1 MGMLWKVITS
11 SEVKDVLL
19 HSCKA
24 PAMGVSSFGF
34 GGTNTHALLM
44 SSRQPTQAA
53 EPEWPSKVAFLFTGQ
68 GSQLPEMGV
77 KLYKCDVPWQG
88 ADEIGENF
96 KAALDRCA
104 QILEGHPLLEPTG
117 DGARGQLDTVTPQDL
132 RDILFANG
140 PEAAL
145 RYDQSTSLSQLAIFA
160 VEYALSETWKA
171 RGLKPFALLGHS
183 VGEYTAAVVAGT
195 MSLEDGLRLVARRGE
210 LIDQKCD
217 IGVGAMASIFASQ
230 ELVQKVVDEV
240 QKGLKDQSV
249 VIAAINGPAQTV
261 VSGHKAAVKLV
272 CDKVGAQSKVLSIPH
287 AMHSPLMAPILP
299 ELRKAAETCEL
310 KPPRSELHFI
320 SSLLGK
326 EVSKELCDPGYWLGH
341 DEAKPMLFLQGMAQ
355 LRQLGCDAF
364 VEIGPQPILVK
375 MGRRCVADEVSG
387 AVPKCWGL
395 PQAKELQ
402 WLASLQPGRDE
413 VESILIC
420 SRALGVAFSQ
430 PSELVSPVSLPWRKP
445 LLHPLLGREISENLF
460 EASEAVTDL
469 EGQQMQLFKQHQ
481 VFDRVVLPGA
491 SHLLLATAA
500 HLRLN
505 ENASALELTDTIF
518 ECRGAWLPFVIEA
531 PLKVQCYASAE
542 RTEVLS
548 RAVDDDS
555 SATVHARVGGVRPVV
570 PERADEE
577 RLQRWR
583 QLCAEGKTLE
593 DLQELYK
600 SFQDRGLSYGE
611 SFQTLTSE
619 TVFSDQG
626 ALAKLCNPCVSTW
639 EKSLQLLHPAVLDG
653 ALQLLVECASRGANG
668 TTFLPFAVRRAVI
681 AAQCPVGE
689 LWAGVMVQERSDT
702 SLVADV
708 EVFTA
713 AGLLAA
719 RLEGASCRKA
729 EASQER
735 DASDDCLY
743 DVEWKDVNIVGDS
756 EDAAKNVM
764 DGAFMVICK
773 EGERGAQLAKHLGWP
788 SESRVVSLAEGISNL
803 SSIKDGSIAFDA
815 AGDQL
820 TALGDA
826 LELLQAAIKATEA
839 PRILLC
845 TGGAQGAEMTKTKHD
860 PEHAGLWG
868 LARSARMEQPDLQ
881 VTCVD
886 LNGHDWM
893 ASTGTPVAPWESV
906 ENDLAQRGDSVLA
919 ARLAR
924 SASAPTRPQRLHMPR
939 RGSLTNLRALPQSKR
954 PTLKPGE
961 VEVRVE
967 AIGLNFRDVLNVMGM
982 YPGDPGDPG
991 LDCSGT
997 VVNVEAGKNKGGLRC
1012 GDDAFGIVW
1021 GCLKTYATTPWQ
1033 LLVPRP
1039 GSTSASAAAAL
1050 PTVYTTV
1057 DVAFA
1062 ELAKL
1067 KKGEKVL
1074 IHAAT
1079 GGVGLVAV
1087 QYAQRLGAEVYTT
1100 AGREEKRQ
1108 YLRDLGV
1115 KYITSSRNGEEFEK
1129 EMKEFLKGSD
1139 GIHVVL
1145 NSLSHDNFIGRS
1157 LGLLAKGGRFVEIGK
1172 RDVWSVEEVAK
1183 FRSDVKYYPLAID
1196 GVCENEPD
1204 RYQGLLK
1211 RLEKDLQGSWKPL
1224 EATEFEGLAKGV
1236 EALQFL
1242 QRAQQIGK
1250 VVLTVPR
1257 RMALLADASYLL
1269 SGGMG
1274 ALGLVTAQALAEEGA
1289 KSLLLM
1295 SRSGR
1300 PGAEVQ
1306 SQWTWLQNS
1315 PLQVMA
1321 WACDVSSAS
1330 SSDLKKRLGAKAPTE
1345 GPRKNCPVRG
1355 ILHLAG
1361 VLDDAMLPQLTRSL
1375 AWKRTVVSL
1384 AWTPVQ
1390 LLCSTTL
1397 LLGPH
1402 LERAY
1407 GAKVMGAKNL
1417 YAAANLESLDF
1428 FALYSSTAALFG
1440 AAGQGNYAAANTCL
1454 DALAHHWH
1462 LHGLN
1467 AMSVQWG
1474 PWLEVG
1480 MAAPWREI
1488 LGGGMA
1494 QNNSFSRLK
1503 INGIS
1508 NELGMSVL
1516 STALRGESLNS
1527 RLGCAPVQWVGF
1539 LKQFPRGAPK
1549 YFKDFQGAGAARAQ
1563 AQSSEV
1569 VTLSPE
1575 AVSGW
1580 VSSVAA
1586 DVIGSAVEVDEP
1598 LMAAGMDRGTDSLS
1612 SVEFRNRLTAEAG
1625 AGIKFPNTLMFD
1637 HPTLRAITDL
1647 VQSQIQ
1653 SATQPLAA
1661 PAGRSSA
1668 IAAGPGS
1675 SVVSCKGIAC
1685 HFPGG
1690 EGLEIWSKWL
1700 QRHDAITEIP
1710 YTRFDLQEFFDPDM
1724 EALGNVMYAR
1734 HGGFI
1739 EGAEMFDSGFFGMSA
1754 AEAKTIDPQ
1763 QRLALEM
1770 SYAAC
1775 HHAGRAKQALLGSD
1789 TGVFVGQCNN
1799 DWAKFSRERA
1809 ANPYT
1814 GPGTHASISSNRISY
1829 SLGLRGAS
1837 ASVDTACSSS
1847 LVALHIACKELG
1859 LGMMAALCTGV
1870 QLNLIAEPF
1879 VAFSKARMLSPDGRC
1894 KTFDASANGYVRG
1907 EGSGSALLELGTQG
1921 ALPLV
1926 AATASN
1932 QDGRSSTLT
1941 APNGPAQQEVIRKA
1955 LALAQLTGPQLRL
1968 VECHGT
1974 GTALGDPIET
1984 GALKATLAQGR
1995 SMPVMLAT
2003 VKTNI
2008 GHLEGAAGVAGLV
2021 KSLLALKHRQVPPN
2035 VHFSKLNPTIDLE
2048 DFAAEIPITTTALS
2062 GSMLSSGLSSFG
2074 FGGTN
2079 AHVTCKSS
2087 EEVVE
2092 TKVGSKKRAA
2102 FLFTGQGSQR
2112 IGMGKELY
2120 ATEESFRSALDAC
2133 AEMLDPLLEKPLLD
2147 VLFKEEHQEL
2157 LDLTKYSQPAI
2168 FSIEYALSEMWKDKG
2183 IEPVAVLG
2191 HSVGE
2196 YAAAVCC
2203 GVLALEDA
2211 VRLVSARG
2219 QLIADSCAPQVGGM
2233 TACFAPEEDGSV
2245 SWGPCSCGLKPE
2257 STAHCL
2263 ICVTPEVQHP
2273 HIVAQDVLKAIA
2285 SVKEGQAEVS
2295 VGAVN
2300 GPKMTVV
2307 SGRQDLVDAVVKA
2320 TGAGNKALNVS
2331 HAFHSSLMNPMLEAF
2346 RKEAST
2352 VALSPPKDGVRFIST
2367 VTGKEET
2374 EALTEAEYWVRHVAQ
2389 TVRFFDAMKGLENLE
2404 LDAFLEVGPEPTL
2417 VKMGKRCVSGKAAQK
2432 EWPWLHSM
2440 EPGQDETAS
2449 VSTAL
2454 VMLQGGLAPLA
2465 FKRQAFPWRDAGPRL
2480 LRKKSEAKGEVYFDV
2495 PVRADVFAVAAEH
2508 VVYNEIV
2515 VPGVVFVE
2523 MAMEAARQHLG
2534 PEAQLRDV
2542 QMVWPFVVPKDGDS
2556 DAKQMMMRLAIIGNK
2571 RFELRS
2577 QGAGDDAWT
2586 THCEGKVESSGGGA
2600 RAAEEVNPQLSLSA
2614 CASRCPEQV
2623 DPKKLYPL
2631 VDSTGLW
2638 LGPKFQVCYDMRR
2651 NPDEISCR
2659 MKLNSDVPNQGYI
2672 IHPSLFDGT
2681 IHAVCA
2687 TMFDQDPP
2695 FLKIFAGV
2703 GKVTVVTKEAP
2714 KDEAVILHLS
2724 INEKTDQ
2731 HLGLGPNIAFR
2742 GGMKVGF
2749 FRQQI
2754 FTCQVF
2760 TEQGALLWRLEDVIF
2775 RKVLPEQIQ
2784 KALAA
2789 TKAKDAVSYFETTW
2803 KDFPETVEVEEQALL
2818 PTTAEGRWLFQ
2829 ADAPLVKALKE
2840 DLGDHHAYLEPG
2852 KEEDLTGFERVIYVP
2867 TAKEKPMEVL
2877 CHGLNLI
2884 QKAQRADSPPEVWFV
2899 LRGTQASEA
2908 SALKG
2913 QDVPLHAGLWGLA
2926 RCLRLEVPNAVC
2938 GCVDLGSDM
2947 PKDAPAAEV
2956 LKRLHSLKTRRSGK
2970 DAVEVEPELLLSKN
2984 LLVSRLEETTSKF
2997 QEVDLESYSLEDGS
3011 YGVTGGT
3018 AGLGLLFA
3026 AFFAE
3031 RGATHLGLISRSGKV
3046 AQDPASLAT
3055 YERLT
3060 QTKAAVSLKACDS
3073 AVPEA
3078 VTNCLKD
3085 LLLDCKDEGRTSQK
3099 PLKGLLHAAGAREVL
3114 DDHLIM
3120 DLQPSHFVPVLKPKI
3135 DGTLNLHNALKE
3147 LGLEGDNKVNMF
3159 ALFSSVAAMLG
3170 SPGQANYCS
3179 ANTFLD
3185 AFALHRR
3192 GQGLP
3197 AVSVQWGPW
3206 AEVGMAARAGTTESG
3221 GYLRLDPTASLQ
3233 AMAAILSLPNT
3244 ALVGVARLNWSA
3256 FLAAQPKVPCFLEN
3270 FQHHKKSSGVKM
3282 SGGVPK
3288 DLVNSTIINVLCD
3301 VLGDPDLSDFS
3312 VPLMDMGLDS
3322 LSAVEFRNRVQA
3334 SFDGLHLASTVM
3346 FDYPTV
3352 ADLTDFIVAQFSE
3365 GEDDAEGVLGGV
3377 RDLNAN
3383 EPMATIGMAA
3393 RFPGCHGNGSNENLG
3408 TTLGTVGRRKYW
3420 AMICAGLDMITPVPI
3435 ERWDNELYYDPD
3447 TSAPGKMYARFG
3459 GFIFGLEGFDNKMF
3473 GIAEAE
3479 AQAMDPH
3486 QRILLEVAY
3495 ESFWN
3500 GGLDKEQLSNSNTG
3514 CYVGCATLG
3523 GISVQDQDIGPFTNI
3538 GSFPS
3543 GNSGRVSHALG
3554 LRGPCFTIDTACS
3567 STLVALDCAA
3577 QAKRLG
3583 KCDRSV
3589 VAGSNLQLC
3598 PNTWVG
3604 FCKMGLALS
3613 PDGRCKTFDES
3624 ANGFTRADGA
3634 GSIVL
3639 ELAGEAQKNGKQELA
3654 MALGVCVNQDGRSA
3668 TITAPSGPAQQ
3679 RCINASLQEASAKG
3693 LEISMVE
3700 VHGTGTALGDPIEVG
3715 GMKSTLGKGRL
3726 DENPLVLAA
3735 TKSIIGHTE
3744 GSAGVAGLIK
3754 MIAEFNH
3761 RVVPKNLHLK
3771 KMNPNIDLTDFPV
3784 IMPGSIIDWTTT
3796 RAMAGTSSFGFSGT
3810 NSHGTLEA
3818 PKNGEGRDVPLERV
3832 EKLKWNRT
3840 THRMYHEWSQ
3850 GYWFSTELWQAKDL
3864 LEWRPSP
3871 LGEQNLPEALP
3882 CLVIGG
3888 DALGPAL
3895 QKLLGEESQCVA
3907 AGEGA
3912 AALSAGSFKSV
3923 VFLES
3928 THAADATLEGPTL
3941 AHLLELCQ
3949 AMADMNR
3956 LRLVVVTA
3964 GAQEAE
3970 GAPSSAMAVGLLGA
3984 AVCGFMRS
3992 MPLEAAQL
4000 KTQVLDL
4007 PSSFASSLDS
4017 WAQKLSE
4024 ELACQD
4030 LESEV
4035 AFRGEQRQVPRL
4047 ARFVLKPG
4055 VTLLDDFESTQ
4066 LVTGGLGGLGLVTA
4080 SALCD
4085 LGARSVLLCSRRGQV
4100 AAGDEVAQQQL
4111 EELKAR
4117 PGVKVTAWACDV
4129 SEAAS
4134 VTSLVKR
4141 VKDELPENPL
4151 GGIAH
4156 AAGIIDFVELKSQT
4170 AERMGKVFKPKVG
4183 GAWHLHEATQEASL
4197 KSFLGFSSVSALIG
4211 LSRGTSYS
4219 ASNAYLDGLSLWR
4232 TASNQPFCSVQWGPV
4247 AEVGMASKDHAGQAD
4262 SALKLLP
4269 PGHVKAAVK
4278 LALTGFDH
4286 KPWPV
4291 AALCFAKVEWGR
4303 FLRELGAEIPVLQ
4316 DFAGEE
4322 EEGVSGGAKGPTVP
4336 AALRGLDAPELET
4349 KIGQMVQGIAMGIL
4363 GVDDLSGDA
4372 PLMEA
4377 GLDSLSSVDF
4387 RNSVAKELPRVKL
4400 PSTLM
4405 FDHPTTKAIATF
4417 AAEQLG
4423 TVVSAMS
4430 DAPVAVKPRVRAMA
4444 AAPAA
4449 AADSRAAVAVTGA
4462 ACRFPLEGT
4471 TPAEMWEQLVGKT
4484 DGIVE
4489 IPLERWDVDAYYDED
4504 AEAPGMMTV
4513 RHGGFIKD
4521 ADRFDASFFGLSPAE
4536 SKVMDPQQRL
4546 LLEVIY
4552 QSFHASG
4559 KPWGALSNLDASV
4572 CVGQCNND
4580 WGHMGFSGSAESSER
4595 IGAYTGLAVSTSISS
4610 NRVSYLLG
4618 LKGPSA
4624 TVDTACSSSLVAV
4637 DIVVSNLRRGRSSA
4651 GASSGVNLC
4660 LIPGPFVAC
4669 SKAHMLSEDGRCK
4682 TFDASANG
4690 YVRGE
4695 GCGSAILTLLEPGRR
4710 VGGGR
4715 HEITTIGEFHEG

>member
-1 MGMLWKVITS
+1 
-11 SEVKDVLL
+11 
-19 HSCKA
+19 
-24 PAMGVSSFGF
+24 
-34 GGTNTHALLM
+34 M
-44 SSRQPTQAA
+44 SSRTKARGLFASYGPIPDRFTCGPWNTRIDPEHDPLKAFEKPKPEA
-53 EPEWPSKVAFLFTGQ
+53 PVEPEYPKKVAFLFTGQ
-68 GSQLPEMGV
+68 GSQLPEMGL
-77 KLYKCDVPWQG
+77 KLYKCD
-88 ADEIGENF
+88 ETF

-104 QILEGHPLLEPTG
+104 QLLEGHPLLEPTG
-117 DGARGQLDTVTPQDL
+117 DL
-132 RDILFANG
+132 RDILFAG
-140 PEAAL
+140 GAEAAL

-160 VEYALSETWKA
+160 IEFALSETWKA
-171 RGLKPFALLGHS
+171 RGLEPYAVLGHS
-183 VGEYTAAVVAGT
+183 VGEYTAAVVAGS

-217 IGVGAMASIFASQ
+217 IGVGSMASIFASREQ
-230 ELVQKVVDEV
+230 VQKALQEV
-240 QKGLKDQSV
+240 QKDLKDQCV

-261 VSGHKAAVKLV
+261 VSGHKGAVKLV

-287 AMHSPLMAPILP
+287 AMHSPLMAPVLP
-299 ELRKAAETCEL
+299 ELLEAAKGCKL
-310 KPPRSELHFI
+310 QPPRKDVHFI

-326 EVSKELCDPGYWLGH
+326 EVSKELCDPAYWLGH
-341 DEAKPMLFLQGMAQ
+341 DEAKPMLFVQGMSK

-364 VEIGPQPILVK
+364 LEIGPQPVLVK
-375 MGRRCVADEVSG
+375 MGRRCVAEEEKDQEHLE
-387 AVPKCWGL
+387 K
-395 PQAKELQ
+395 LQ

-420 SRALGVAFSQ
+420 TRALGVAFSQ
-430 PSELVSPVSLPWRKP
+430 PSELTNPQSLPWRP
-445 LLHPLLGREISENLF
+445 PILHPLLGRPVDEFLF
-460 EASEAVTDL
+460 EASEGCTDL
-469 EGQQMQLFKQHQ
+469 EGQQMQLFNQHQ

-491 SHLLLATAA
+491 SHLLLAAAA
-500 HLRLN
+500 HLEQLGGR
-505 ENASALELTDTIF
+505 AATALELTDAIF
-518 ECRGAWLPFVIEA
+518 ELPFVVEA
-531 PLKVQCYASAE
+531 PLKVQCYASPE

-548 RAVDDDS
+548 RPADDDT
-555 SATVHARVGGVRPVV
+555 AAPTVHARVGGVRPVAL
-570 PERADEE
+570 ERDAEKLQKWRELSAD
-577 RLQRWR
+577 
-583 QLCAEGKTLE
+583 GKAIENLE
-593 DLQELYK
+593 DLYKAFQEK
-600 SFQDRGLSYGE
+600 GLNYGE

-619 TVFSDQG
+619 TIFG
-626 ALAKLCNPCVSTW
+626 EKAALARLRNPSKTSW
-639 EKSLQLLHPAVLDG
+639 EKSLQLLHPALLDG
-653 ALQLLVECASRGANG
+653 ALQLLVESASRGAPG
-668 TTFLPFAVRRAVI
+668 TTFLPFAVRRTI
-681 AAQCPVGE
+681 LAAQCPTGE
-689 LWAGVMVQERSDT
+689 LWAGIQVQERSET

-713 AGLLAA
+713 EGVLAA

-729 EASQER
+729 EAMQER

-743 DVEWKDVNIVGDS
+743 DIEWKDVNIVGDS
-756 EDAAKNVM
+756 EDAAKNASDGPKVVVSNDSTRGTRLASVLGWPDARVVKLDEVTEQLGSM
-764 DGAFMVICK
+764 KMGSIAYEAVGEQLDALDGALQLLQAHVRS
-773 EGERGAQLAKHLGWP
+773 GSGAQL
-788 SESRVVSLAEGISNL
+788 
-803 SSIKDGSIAFDA
+803 
-815 AGDQL
+815 
-820 TALGDA
+820 
-826 LELLQAAIKATEA
+826 
-839 PRILLC
+839 LLC
-845 TGGAQGAEMTKTKHD
+845 SGGAQGVQMTKTSHD

-868 LARSARMEQPDLQ
+868 LARSARMEQPDLK
-881 VTCVD
+881 VTCLD
-886 LNGHDWM
+886 LNGRTWTD
-893 ASTGTPVAPWESV
+893 ASAAAAVDAWPNV
-906 ENDLAQRGDSVLA
+906 ERDLAERGDALLA

-924 SASAPTRPQRLHMPR
+924 SSSTASRPLRLHMPR
-939 RGSLTNLRALPQSKR
+939 RGSLTNLRALPQTKR
-954 PTLKPGE
+954 PSLKAGE

-997 VVNVEAGKNKGGLRC
+997 VVNVEGGKNPGGLRC

-1039 GSTSASAAAAL
+1039 AACSAAAAAAL

-1108 YLRDLGV
+1108 HLRDLGV
-1115 KYITSSRNGEEFEK
+1115 KFITSSRNGDEFEK
-1129 EMKEFLKGSD
+1129 EMKEFLKGTD

-1145 NSLSHDNFIGRS
+1145 NSLSHDNYIGRS

-1172 RDVWSVEEVAK
+1172 RDVWTVEEVAK
-1183 FRSDVKYYPLAID
+1183 FRKDVKYYPLAID

-1224 EATEFEGLAKGV
+1224 EATEFEGLSKGV

-1242 QRAQQIGK
+1242 QRAQHIGK

-1257 RMALLADASYLL
+1257 RMGVSADASYVL

-1306 SQWTWLQNS
+1306 NQWRWLQES
-1315 PLQVMA
+1315 ALQVTA
-1321 WACDVSSAS
+1321 WACDVSSATKAE
-1330 SSDLKKRLGAKAPTE
+1330 LQKRLLAPSATD
-1345 GPRKNCPVRG
+1345 GPRKKCPVRG

-1361 VLDDAMLPQLTRSL
+1361 VLDDAMLPQLTR
-1375 AWKRTVVSL
+1375 
-1384 AWTPVQ
+1384 Q
-1390 LLCSTTL
+1390 
-1397 LLGPH
+1397 H

-1407 GAKVMGAKNL
+1407 AAKVVGAKNL
-1417 YAAANLESLDF
+1417 HAAANLDSLDF
-1428 FALYSSTAALFG
+1428 FLLYSSTAALLG

-1454 DALAHHWH
+1454 DALAHHWN

-1480 MAAPWREI
+1480 MAA
-1488 LGGGMA
+1488 
-1494 QNNSFSRLK
+1494 QNNSFARLK

-1508 NELGMSVL
+1508 NELGMSVMA
-1516 STALRGESLNS
+1516 TALRGGLVNS
-1527 RLGCAPVQWVGF
+1527 RLGCAPVQWAGF
-1539 LKQFPRGAPK
+1539 LKQFPQGAPK
-1549 YFKDFQGAGAARAQ
+1549 YFKDFQGAGATRA
-1563 AQSSEV
+1563 AAERSEAV
-1569 VTLSPE
+1569 ALSPE

-1580 VSSVAA
+1580 ISSVAS
-1586 DVIGSAVEVDEP
+1586 DVVGSAVDVDEP
-1598 LMAAGMDRGTDSLS
+1598 LMAAGMDSLS
-1612 SVEFRNRLTAEAG
+1612 SVEFRNRLSAEAG

-1647 VQSQIQ
+1647 VQSQLQ
-1653 SATQPLAA
+1653 TTAPQPLTRVARAA
-1661 PAGRSSA
+1661 ASS
-1668 IAAGPGS
+1668 GS
-1675 SVVSCKGIAC
+1675 AVVAC
-1685 HFPGG
+1685 RGMTCRFPGG
-1690 EGLEIWSKWL
+1690 EGLEIWSNWL
-1700 QRHDAITEIP
+1700 QRQDAITEIP
-1710 YTRFDLQEFFDPDM
+1710 YLRFDLQEFFDPDM
-1724 EALGNVMYAR
+1724 EALGNVMYAK
-1734 HGGFI
+1734 HGGFV

-1763 QRLALEM
+1763 QRLALEV

-1775 HHAGRAKQALLGSD
+1775 HHAGRAKQVLLGSD

-1799 DWAKFSRERA
+1799 DWAKFSRERS

-1859 LGMMAALCTGV
+1859 LGMEAALLTGV

-1879 VAFSKARMLSPDGRC
+1879 VAFSKARMLAPDGRC

-1907 EGSGSALLELGTQG
+1907 EGSGSALLELGTDG
-1921 ALPLV
+1921 PLPLV

-1955 LALAQLTGPQLRL
+1955 LSLAQVGGQQLQL

-1984 GALKATLAQGR
+1984 GALKATLAEGR
-1995 SMPVMLAT
+1995 LTPVMLAT

-2021 KSLLALKHRQVPPN
+2021 KSLLALQHRQVPPN

-2048 DFAAEIPITTTALS
+2048 DFAAEIPLTTTPLS

-2079 AHVTCKSS
+2079 AHVTCKTGDVATASI
-2087 EEVVE
+2087 
-2092 TKVGSKKRAA
+2092 KKAAKKRAA

-2112 IGMGKELY
+2112 VGMGKQLY
-2120 ATEESFRSALDAC
+2120 GSEESFRSALDCC
-2133 AEMLDPLLEKPLLD
+2133 AELLDPLLEKPLLD

-2157 LDLTKYSQPAI
+2157 LDLTQYSQPAI
-2168 FSIEYALSEMWKDKG
+2168 FSIEYALSEMWKEKG

-2196 YAAAVCC
+2196 FAAAVCC
-2203 GVLALEDA
+2203 GVLSLEEAVALVA
-2211 VRLVSARG
+2211 ARG
-2219 QLIADSCAPQVGGM
+2219 RLIAEKCPAKAGGM
-2233 TACFAPEEDGSV
+2233 TACFAPEE
-2245 SWGPCSCGLKPE
+2245 E
-2257 STAHCL
+2257 
-2263 ICVTPEVQHP
+2263 
-2273 HIVAQDVLKAIA
+2273 VLKAME
-2285 SVKEGQAEVS
+2285 SVDTEGQVS
-2295 VGAVN
+2295 VAAVN

-2307 SGRQDLVDAVVKA
+2307 SGRLDLVEAVVKA

-2331 HAFHSSLMNPMLEAF
+2331 HGFHSPMMQPMLDAF
-2346 RKEAST
+2346 RQEASSVT
-2352 VALSPPKDGVRFIST
+2352 FSKPAGGVRFIST

-2374 EALTEAEYWVRHVAQ
+2374 DALTQPDYWVRHVSQA
-2389 TVRFFDAMKGLENLE
+2389 VRFYEAVKGLESMDVE
-2404 LDAFLEVGPEPTL
+2404 AYLEVGPEPTL
-2417 VKMGKRCVSGKAAQK
+2417 VKMGKRCVTGPAAQK
-2432 EWPWLHSM
+2432 DWPWLHSI
-2440 EPGQDETAS
+2440 EPGEDEALS
-2449 VSTAL
+2449 VNKAL
-2454 VMLQGGLAPLA
+2454 VTLQGGLPPLT
-2465 FKRQAFPWRDAGPRL
+2465 FKRMAYPWRDAGPRL
-2480 LRKKSEAKGEVYFDV
+2480 LRKRSEGKGEVYFDV
-2495 PVRADVFAVAAEH
+2495 PVRADVFGVAAEH

-2523 MAMEAARQHLG
+2523 MAMEASRAHLG

-2556 DAKQMMMRLAIIGNK
+2556 DAKQMTMRLAIIGNK

-2577 QGAGDDAWT
+2577 QSAGDDAWT
-2586 THCEGKVESSGGGA
+2586 THCEGKVEATGGGQ
-2600 RAAEEVNPQLSLSA
+2600 RAAEQVDAELSLSA
-2614 CASRCPEQV
+2614 CSKRCPEEV

-2638 LGPKFQVCYDMRR
+2638 LGPKFQVCHDMRR

-2724 INEKTDQ
+2724 ITEKTDQ
-2731 HLGLGPNIAFR
+2731 
-2742 GGMKVGF
+2742 
-2749 FRQQI
+2749 QQI

-2789 TKAKDAVSYFETTW
+2789 TKAKDAVSYFETSW
-2803 KDFPETVEVEEQALL
+2803 KAFGELGDAGEEHGLL
-2818 PTTAEGRWLFQ
+2818 PLTAEGKWLFQ
-2829 ADAPLVKALKE
+2829 GFRLEQSKRKVGAPHWFAKSTEV
-2840 DLGDHHAYLEPG
+2840 GDHHGFVSPG
-2852 KEEDLTGFERVIYVP
+2852 KEEDLSGFDRVIYMP
-2867 TAKEKPMEVL
+2867 SKETPMEAL
-2877 CHGLNLI
+2877 CQGLKLI
-2884 QKAQRADSPPEVWFV
+2884 QKAQRADPAPEVWFV
-2899 LRGTQASEA
+2899 LRGTQAVRAEE
-2908 SALKG
+2908 LKG
-2913 QDVPLHAGLWGLA
+2913 QAVPLFAGLWGLA

-2938 GCVDLGSDM
+2938 GCVDLGPL
-2947 PKDAPAAEV
+2947 PKDVKATEL
-2956 LKRLHSLKTRRSGK
+2956 LKRLQSLETRRQGK
-2970 DAVEVEPELLLSKN
+2970 DGLEVEPEVLIGDG
-2984 LLVSRLEETTSKF
+2984 LLVSRLEETTPKF
-2997 QEVDLESYSLEDGS
+2997 QEIDLENYRLEDGS
-3011 YGVTGGT
+3011 YGLTGGT
-3018 AGLGLLFA
+3018 GGLGLLFG

-3031 RGATHLGLISRSGKV
+3031 KGATHLGLISRSGKV
-3046 AQDPASLAT
+3046 AQDPASQST
-3055 YERLT
+3055 YQRLLD
-3060 QTKAAVSLKACDS
+3060 TKAQISLKACDS
-3073 AVPEA
+3073 AQAEA
-3078 VTNCLKD
+3078 VTACLKE
-3085 LLLDCKDEGRTSQK
+3085 LNAEK
-3099 PLKGLLHAAGAREVL
+3099 PLKGLLHAAGVL

-3120 DLQPSHFVPVLKPKI
+3120 DLEAQHFTPVLNPKI
-3135 DGTLNLHNALKE
+3135 DGTLWGDPEVKSTAAFLPSGVVYKIVKNLHNALKK
-3147 LGLEGDNKVNMF
+3147 LGLEGDGKVNMF

-3221 GYLRLDPTASLQ
+3221 GYLRLDPAASLQ
-3233 AMAAILSLPNT
+3233 AMAAILSLPVS
-3244 ALVGVARLNWSA
+3244 LVGVARLNWSA
-3256 FLAAQPKVPCFLEN
+3256 FLAAQPKVPPFLEN

-3301 VLGDPDLSDFS
+3301 VLGDADLSDFS

-3352 ADLTDFIVAQFSE
+3352 ADLTDYIVAQFSE
-3365 GEDDAEGVLGGV
+3365 GDEEADAALGGGV
-3377 RDLNAN
+3377 KDLDAN
-3383 EPMATIGMAA
+3383 EPLAVIGMAA
-3393 RFPGCHGNGSNENLG
+3393 RFPGCHGNGSNE
-3408 TTLGTVGRRKYW
+3408 YW
-3420 AMICAGLDMITPVPI
+3420 AMICAGMDMITPVPI

-3459 GFIFGLEGFDNKMF
+3459 GFIYGLEGFDNKMF

-3486 QRILLEVAY
+3486 QRILLEAAY

-3523 GISVQDQDIGPFTNI
+3523 GISVQDIDIGPFTNI

-3577 QAKRLG
+3577 QGKRLG
-3583 KCDRSV
+3583 KCDRSA

-3634 GSIVL
+3634 GSIIL
-3639 ELAGEAQKNGKQELA
+3639 ELQTAAEKNGKQELA
-3654 MALGVCVNQDGRSA
+3654 MGLGVCVNQDGRSA

-3679 RCINASLQEASAKG
+3679 RCINAALQEASAKG
-3693 LEISMVE
+3693 LEVSMVE

-3715 GMKSTLGKGRL
+3715 GMKSTLGKQRL
-3726 DENPLVLAA
+3726 DDNPLILAA

-3754 MIAEFNH
+3754 MIAEFNY
-3761 RVVPKNLHLK
+3761 RIVPKNLHLK

-3784 IMPGSIIDWTTT
+3784 IMPSSIIDWKVT

-3810 NSHGTLEA
+3810 NSHGILEA
-3818 PKNGEGRDVPLERV
+3818 PKKGEGRDVPMERA
-3832 EKLKWNRT
+3832 EKLNWNRT
-3840 THRMYHEWSQ
+3840 MHRMYHEWSS
-3850 GYWFSTELWQAKDL
+3850 GYWFSTEWRSMALVEQGDL
-3864 LEWRPSP
+3864 SETS
-3871 LGEQNLPEALP
+3871 P
-3882 CLVIGG
+3882 CLVVGG
-3888 DALGPAL
+3888 NTLGSEL
-3895 QKLLGEESQCVA
+3895 QTLLSAERVDA
-3907 AGEGA
+3907 AGA
-3912 AALSAGSFKSV
+3912 AEALKKSSFKSV
-3923 VFLES
+3923 VFF
-3928 THAADATLEGPTL
+3928 ATSSDPLLTGPTL
-3941 AHLLELCQ
+3941 GHLLEICQ
-3949 AMADMNR
+3949 TLAELGRAR
-3956 LRLVVVTA
+3956 LMVVTA
-3964 GAQEAE
+3964 GAQEASDAGE
-3970 GAPSSAMAVGLLGA
+3970 EQMGKGLLGA
-3984 AVCGFMRS
+3984 AACGFMRS
-3992 MPLEAAQL
+3992 MPLDAPQL
-4000 KTQVLDL
+4000 KTQVVDL
-4007 PSSFASSLDS
+4007 PAAFESES
-4017 WAQKLSE
+4017 WAEKLQL
-4024 ELACQD
+4024 ELSQEAFD
-4030 LESEV
+4030 AEV
-4035 AFRGEQRQVPRL
+4035 AYRGGQRQVPRL
-4047 ARFVLKPG
+4047 ARFTLKPG
-4055 VTLLDDFESTQ
+4055 VTLLDDFEATQ

-4080 SALCD
+4080 TGLAD
-4085 LGARSVLLCSRRGQV
+4085 LGARSLVLCSRRGQV

-4111 EELKAR
+4111 EELQAR
-4117 PGVKVTAWACDV
+4117 PNVKVTALSCDV
-4129 SEAAS
+4129 GDAGS
-4134 VTSLVKR
+4134 VQSLLQR
-4141 VKDELPENPL
+4141 IGQELPENPL
-4151 GGIAH
+4151 GGIAPL
-4156 AAGIIDFVELKSQT
+4156 G
-4170 AERMGKVFKPKVG
+4170 ER
-4183 GAWHLHEATQEASL
+4183 
-4197 KSFLGFSSVSALIG
+4197 I
-4211 LSRGTSYS
+4211 R
-4219 ASNAYLDGLSLWR
+4219 N
-4232 TASNQPFCSVQWGPV
+4232 
-4247 AEVGMASKDHAGQAD
+4247 
-4262 SALKLLP
+4262 
-4269 PGHVKAAVK
+4269 
-4278 LALTGFDH
+4278 
-4286 KPWPV
+4286 
-4291 AALCFAKVEWGR
+4291 
-4303 FLRELGAEIPVLQ
+4303 
-4316 DFAGEE
+4316 
-4322 EEGVSGGAKGPTVP
+4322 
-4336 AALRGLDAPELET
+4336 LE
-4349 KIGQMVQGIAMGIL
+4349 
-4363 GVDDLSGDA
+4363 
-4372 PLMEA
+4372 
-4377 GLDSLSSVDF
+4377 
-4387 RNSVAKELPRVKL
+4387 
-4400 PSTLM
+4400 
-4405 FDHPTTKAIATF
+4405 
-4417 AAEQLG
+4417 
-4423 TVVSAMS
+4423 
-4430 DAPVAVKPRVRAMA
+4430 
-4444 AAPAA
+4444 
-4449 AADSRAAVAVTGA
+4449 
-4462 ACRFPLEGT
+4462 
-4471 TPAEMWEQLVGKT
+4471 
-4484 DGIVE
+4484 
-4489 IPLERWDVDAYYDED
+4489 
-4504 AEAPGMMTV
+4504 
-4513 RHGGFIKD
+4513 
-4521 ADRFDASFFGLSPAE
+4521 E
-4536 SKVMDPQQRL
+4536 SKKREMNKRK
-4546 LLEVIY
+4546 
-4552 QSFHASG
+4552 G
-4559 KPWGALSNLDASV
+4559 SV
-4572 CVGQCNND
+4572 NN
-4580 WGHMGFSGSAESSER
+4580 
-4595 IGAYTGLAVSTSISS
+4595 V
-4610 NRVSYLLG
+4610 
-4618 LKGPSA
+4618 
-4624 TVDTACSSSLVAV
+4624 
-4637 DIVVSNLRRGRSSA
+4637 
-4651 GASSGVNLC
+4651 
-4660 LIPGPFVAC
+4660 
-4669 SKAHMLSEDGRCK
+4669 
-4682 TFDASANG
+4682 
-4690 YVRGE
+4690 
-4695 GCGSAILTLLEPGRR
+4695 
-4710 VGGGR
+4710 
-4715 HEITTIGEFHEG
+4715 